1 MTAAALT
8 NNRPS
13 PLFDRARRSAQTE
26 ILDDPISTG
35 ELAPILRDLARFNG
49 IMQGHRPVLQWL
61 DRAARNLPRD
71 QPLTILD
78 IGCGYG
84 DLLRAIARW
93 SRKRGRAVSLV
104 GIDLSAQVIEVA
116 RSVTP
121 AELNVRYHAVDLFNF
136 TPAQPIDLVVTSLVT
151 HHLSDAMIERFLR
164 WMEEKARRG
173 WAIYDLQRSIVPFYF
188 IALAGIVL
196 RLHPVVVYDGRIS
209 VARSLTKGEW
219 EARLRAAG
227 IPREAV
233 DLRWFMFRF
242 AIGRIK

>member
-1 MTAAALT
+1 MTAAALIE
-8 NNRPS
+8 NRP
-13 PLFDRARRSAQTE
+13 PPVFERARRSAQTE
-26 ILDDPISTG
+26 ILDDPISTVA
-35 ELAPILRDLARFNG
+35 LAPILRDLARFNG

-61 DRAARNLPRD
+61 DRATRSLPPE
-71 QPLTILD
+71 QPLVILD

-84 DLLRAIARW
+84 DLLRAIQAWAKR
-93 SRKRGRAVSLV
+93 RGRVIRLI

-121 AELNVRYHAVDLFNF
+121 QDQNIDYYATDIFDFRASE
-136 TPAQPIDLVVTSLVT
+136 PIDFAVTSLVT
-151 HHLSDAMIERFLR
+151 HHLPDAMIERFLR
-164 WMEEKARRG
+164 WMEENARRG
-173 WAIYDLQRSIVPFYF
+173 WVIYDLQRSIVPFYF
-188 IALAGIVL
+188 IALAGIAL

-209 VARSLTKGEW
+209 VARSLTKAEW

-242 AIGRIK
+242 AIGRLK